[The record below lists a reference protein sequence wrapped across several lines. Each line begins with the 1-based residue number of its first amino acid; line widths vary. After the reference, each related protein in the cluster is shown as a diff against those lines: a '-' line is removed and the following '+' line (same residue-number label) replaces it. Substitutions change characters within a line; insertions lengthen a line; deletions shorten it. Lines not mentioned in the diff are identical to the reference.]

1 MNKLKK
7 TLDNLNIKKIN
18 NILNVS
24 SKILKILY
32 FLLIVVAIYVIVLI
46 LKEWNVISIL
56 LGVLKIVSP
65 LFIGFILAWLLN
77 PLVTRLTDRGMKRTP
92 SVILVFSL
100 VVLFIYFFCLLIIPV
115 VANQINEIV
124 AAIPGF
130 INDIKNLVNSIFDK
144 FSNMSLTNLDN
155 VKENFFEKMS
165 EVGSS
170 ISVNL
175 PEMFI
180 AFIKSV
186 VSALGVIIISLVIG
200 FYMLFNFDKVKENLI
215 KLLPKKYRK
224 ETRTLM
230 DSISSNLYEYVNGM
244 LLVSLIIFIVNTIGF
259 SIIGLSAPLLFGLF
273 CGITNLIP
281 YVGPYIGGAPAVLV
295 GYSISPLV
303 GTLILIFIIVVQT
316 LEGTF
321 ITPLV
326 MSKKMNL
333 SPITIIIALLIFG
346 YLFGIIGM
354 IIATPI
360 VAILKIIYTFLD
372 KKYDFF
378 EYENDD
384 KEKSKVDKV

>member
-65 LFIGFILAWLLN
+65 LFIGFVLAWLLN

-175 PEMFI
+175 PETFI